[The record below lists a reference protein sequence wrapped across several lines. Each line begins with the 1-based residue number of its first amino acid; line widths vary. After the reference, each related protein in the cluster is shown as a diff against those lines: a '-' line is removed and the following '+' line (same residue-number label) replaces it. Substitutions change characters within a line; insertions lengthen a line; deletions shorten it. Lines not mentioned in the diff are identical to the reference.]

1 MDGGDREMSIIGAAE
16 ELTVYPQLVFRVFP
30 IVRREL
36 KSWTARAR
44 TIPCAELKKQALA
57 SLSSKAFHCMGG
69 SVLALGCRGR
79 PANHVSHENRASWK
93 DMVRGIVA
101 VQTVS
106 DYLDNLCDRAQGITA
121 WAGDSSLRAARE
133 GFRTCMQLHE
143 AFRCA
148 LDPGRPT
155 GPYYQ
160 SYPVSSVGVQA
171 PSGRGDS
178 LDGEYLRSLVDTS
191 RSVLSTLPSYRV
203 VLPAVRTLA
212 QLYSELQSIK
222 HLSPEIRD
230 GLMEEW
236 FRLRWV
242 GDMGIGDCRL
252 PLEPLRPLEGH
263 LSGGTPFPLK
273 WWEFAAA
280 TGSTLGMFALACA
293 AITPLG
299 PDDASSLVR
308 AYFPSISA
316 LHILLDYYIDREE
329 DEVGGDLNFVSYYST
344 AAEREAALS
353 KFVQRSMDDAS
364 STADAWLH
372 RAVVRGLLAMYLSD
386 PKARVRDLCPEADAL
401 VSLGGCPTRFLRDA
415 CGVMRKLLRF

>member
-1 MDGGDREMSIIGAAE
+1 MDGGDRKCHHGAAE
-16 ELTVYPQLVFRVFP
+16 ELTVILNSCFAFP
-30 IVRREL
+30 IVRREQVL
-36 KSWTARAR
+36 TARG
-44 TIPCAELKKQALA
+44 PSPVPNQKQPT
-57 SLSSKAFHCMGG
+57 SLSSKAFT
-69 SVLALGCRGR
+69 AWEARYWRWCRGR

-171 PSGRGDS
+171 PSGHGDS

-230 GLMEEW
+230 GLMEE
-236 FRLRWV
+236 
-242 GDMGIGDCRL
+242 
-252 PLEPLRPLEGH
+252 
-263 LSGGTPFPLK
+263 
-273 WWEFAAA
+273 
-280 TGSTLGMFALACA
+280 
-293 AITPLG
+293 
-299 PDDASSLVR
+299 
-308 AYFPSISA
+308 
-316 LHILLDYYIDREE
+316 
-329 DEVGGDLNFVSYYST
+329 
-344 AAEREAALS
+344 
-353 KFVQRSMDDAS
+353 
-364 STADAWLH
+364 
-372 RAVVRGLLAMYLSD
+372 
-386 PKARVRDLCPEADAL
+386 
-401 VSLGGCPTRFLRDA
+401 
-415 CGVMRKLLRF
+415 

>member
-1 MDGGDREMSIIGAAE
+1 
-16 ELTVYPQLVFRVFP
+16 
-30 IVRREL
+30 
-36 KSWTARAR
+36 
-44 TIPCAELKKQALA
+44 
-57 SLSSKAFHCMGG
+57 
-69 SVLALGCRGR
+69 
-79 PANHVSHENRASWK
+79 
-93 DMVRGIVA
+93 
-101 VQTVS
+101 
-106 DYLDNLCDRAQGITA
+106 
-121 WAGDSSLRAARE
+121 
-133 GFRTCMQLHE
+133 
-143 AFRCA
+143 
-148 LDPGRPT
+148 
-155 GPYYQ
+155 
-160 SYPVSSVGVQA
+160 
-171 PSGRGDS
+171 
-178 LDGEYLRSLVDTS
+178 
-191 RSVLSTLPSYRV
+191 
-203 VLPAVRTLA
+203 
-212 QLYSELQSIK
+212 
-222 HLSPEIRD
+222 
-230 GLMEEW
+230 
-236 FRLRWV
+236 
-242 GDMGIGDCRL
+242 
-252 PLEPLRPLEGH
+252 
-263 LSGGTPFPLK
+263 LK

-353 KFVQRSMDDAS
+353 EFVQRSMDDAS